1 MIQIQRQNLDISLNI
16 KIYLSNVP
24 ATLFLVIHAK
34 VMKSIYQRTI
44 YLQMLIAVLLTI
56 AKMWNKSWGQNRQK
70 DKENVVW
77 IQNGILFS
85 HKEERNSVTCHKVE
99 ET

>member
-1 MIQIQRQNLDISLNI
+1 MIQIQRQNLDISLNN

-24 ATLFLVIHAK
+24 AILFLVIHAK
-34 VMKSIYQRTI
+34 LMKSIYQRI
-44 YLQMLIAVLLTI
+44 MCIQMLIAVLFTI

-77 IQNGILFS
+77 IQNSILFS